1 MSQIITLTASDG
13 STVQFVD
20 EKKASGG
27 LKDVFFSPDK
37 TYVVAFYRDKLD
49 QVGRERL
56 NLITGTYRDRV
67 FNQEGGDYLKNLLCW
82 PRATVEHNGR
92 VGVVVPFFAKH
103 FFFEHGSRND
113 DQMLGIRKREKEGK

>member
-1 MSQIITLTASDG
+1 
-13 STVQFVD
+13 
-20 EKKASGG
+20 
-27 LKDVFFSPDK
+27 
-37 TYVVAFYRDKLD
+37 VVAFYRDKLD

-113 DQMLGIRKREKEGK
+113 DQMLGIRKREKEGKWFASAKTIEVS